1 MPKRKKLVLVSKMFK
16 FNSHLNPLPYS
27 EILNFESLYNSEA
40 NFYNV
45 ALKLRMTFQHDQSAD
60 TINYVKEYD
69 FIKWANELRIG
80 SCWNRLRFIQHMST
94 LV

>member
-16 FNSHLNPLPYS
+16 FNFHLTPSPYS
-27 EILNFESLYNSEA
+27 EIVNFVSLYNFEA
-40 NFYNV
+40 NFANV
-45 ALKLRMTFQHDQSAD
+45 VLELKMTFQHDQLAD

-69 FIKWANELRIG
+69 FKKWANELRIG
-80 SCWNRLRFIQHMST
+80 NCWNRLRFIQHMST